1 MARNYKHTKEKWWAD
16 KVWSGDSSQDYA
28 NKAMTK
34 MRAEA
39 AEAMVVLI
47 DWSAPESIG
56 QETKEAIAKW
66 CFETSGNDA
75 DIAAMPR
82 PSKFPRWNFK
92 WKLGTYPASGGD
104 GSSDPD
110 GGSAPPSYL
119 TKPS

>member
-1 MARNYKHTKEKWWAD
+1 MRYSVQWGSGNPANCHHQRGVEGIRDHPKRQTQTHHNQREVVAD

-34 MRAEA
+34 MQAEA
-39 AEAMVVLI
+39 AEAKVVLI
-47 DWSAPESIG
+47 DWSTPERIS
-56 QETKEAIAKW
+56 QDTKEAIAKW

-92 WKLGTYPASGGD
+92 
-104 GSSDPD
+104 
-110 GGSAPPSYL
+110 
-119 TKPS
+119 